1 MATPKPTAKATP
13 KPTAKPKV
21 TPKATPK
28 PSAKPSPSKT
38 KINPMDEL
46 IKAGVNKL
54 TPSQKAKLA
63 KLLGIQY
70 TPPPKP
76 QPKGTYDPKRW
87 EGVVGDKGW

>member
-1 MATPKPTAKATP
+1 MAKVIKPTAKATP
-13 KPTAKPKV
+13 KPTVKP
-21 TPKATPK
+21 TTKATP
-28 PSAKPSPSKT
+28 KPSPSKT

-46 IKAGVNKL
+46 IKAGVKNL
-54 TPSQKAKLA
+54 SPSQKAKLA

>member
-28 PSAKPSPSKT
+28 PTASKT
-38 KINPMDEL
+38 KQPSIMDEL
-46 IKAGVNKL
+46 IKAGVKKL
-54 TPSQKAKLA
+54 SPSQKAQLA
-63 KLLGIQY
+63 KLLGVKY
-70 TPPPKP
+70 TPEKP